1 MKADDT
7 PWALSLVRGDLLF
20 RLQRKAGL
28 IPEQGLGIMRR
39 ALFWALLAWLPIA
52 VWAWM
57 KGGLLPAEGSEPML
71 VHYGINARLLL
82 AIPLFILAEGM
93 MHGTLTA
100 LLPRLVSSGVVPL
113 SQREHLRAVWTGI
126 ASLRDSVLPWIAI
139 GAALISLFWLSAPK
153 ELPHELAW
161 LGVQAAG
168 GQPAGSQ
175 LQGASPGSTG
185 PGSTGP
191 ISAGIGFG
199 AWWYLYVGRTIFL
212 ALLLAWLWRLVL
224 LGVLFKRIA
233 GLELSLVPTHP
244 DRCAGLG
251 FMARIPVMFLPV
263 VLGISSVFAS
273 GWAHQLV
280 YHDVAIASLRVEII
294 AFVIVLPL
302 VCVLPFFSFFGLML
316 RTKKQG
322 LLDYGDL
329 ISGHGRLVRER
340 WIEGKSIADAPIL
353 DAPELGPI
361 ADTAAPYELIAKI
374 RPLPLNMGSLAPLIG
389 AAILPMIILVAL
401 DLPLKSV
408 LKTMLKILV

>member
-1 MKADDT
+1 MSDTLPEPSST

-20 RLQRKAGL
+20 RLQRKVGL

-39 ALFWALLAWLPIA
+39 ALFWALLAWLPTA

-57 KGGLLPAEGSEPML
+57 KAGFLPAEGSEPLL
-71 VHYGINARLLL
+71 VHYAVNVRLLL
-82 AIPLFILAEGM
+82 AVPLFIMAEGM
-93 MHGTLTA
+93 MHSTLTN
-100 LLPRLVSSGVVPL
+100 LLPRLVSSGVVPP
-113 SQREHLRAVWTGI
+113 SEREHLRSVLTGI
-126 ASLRDSVLPWIAI
+126 AGLRDSTLPWIAI
-139 GAALISLFWLSAPK
+139 AAGLVSFFWLSAPK
-153 ELPHELAW
+153 ELPHELLWVGA
-161 LGVQAAG
+161 QSAG
-168 GQPAGSQ
+168 AE
-175 LQGASPGSTG
+175 PGST
-185 PGSTGP
+185 S
-191 ISAGIGFG
+191 IGFG

-212 ALLLAWLWRLVL
+212 ALLLAWFWRLVL

-251 FMARIPVMFLPV
+251 FMARIPIMFVPV

-280 YHDVAIASLRVEII
+280 YHGVAIASLKIEII
-294 AFVIVLPL
+294 AFVVILPL
-302 VCVLPFFSFFGLML
+302 LCVLPFISFLGLML
-316 RTKKQG
+316 QTKKQG

-340 WIEGKSIADAPIL
+340 WIEGKLIEDAPIL

-374 RPLPLNMGSLAPLIG
+374 RPLPLTMGSLVPLVG
-389 AAILPMIILVAL
+389 AAVLPMIILVAL
-401 DLPLKSV
+401 ELPLKTI
-408 LKTMLKILV
+408 LMNALKILV